1 MHEPV
6 LSAIAPAGRKQWVIP
21 GLVLGAGAAC
31 VAALT
36 NPWGVAATLGI
47 LGFGALV
54 WWVGGGYD
62 RWFLAFAVSTCLLPP
77 LPIAIG
83 TTGPHVALFAALL
96 GLWIGIARMSTW
108 RIRNEPLPIALLG
121 FWILMACSLA
131 PAALESEIS
140 VVALGL
146 ARLGLFGV
154 SLFTFFYFAYCRP
167 DSASRELRW
176 WVRLLF
182 GLAVVSALFA
192 CLDFYFQWPPPAGFG
207 EQYVWLTGTVYRR
220 AQGFFYEAS
229 TLGNF
234 CAFFLLLVAVAWV
247 RASPGSRVLS
257 LRWSLPGAA
266 TLVAALVFSFS
277 RSSVVSLFV
286 AISTLLLLE
295 RRRIRL
301 GRWLGMATVGLGGG
315 LALVWIV
322 APTLT
327 GAYLMR
333 LWLTATGLMSNPD
346 VWLSGRITSWTTLL
360 EFLADNP
367 VRLLTGI
374 GYATLP
380 HTELLGRTV
389 LGDNMYLTVLVET
402 GVLGFLAMM
411 GLLLAILAA
420 ALRVS
425 RSGDETAS
433 FVGTW
438 IFCFWMGQLAQM
450 LSVDVLTFWRVLPIY
465 MALLGMAVHRAHA
478 SHAETGSE

>member
-1 MHEPV
+1 MHEPF
-6 LSAIAPAGRKQWVIP
+6 LTPTAPGGRKQWLIP
-21 GLVLGAGAAC
+21 GLVLGMGAAC
-31 VAALT
+31 VAVLT
-36 NPWGVAATLGI
+36 NPWVGAAAVGLLG
-47 LGFGALV
+47 LGAFA

-62 RWFLAFAVSTCLLPP
+62 RWFLAFAMSTCLLPP
-77 LPIAIG
+77 LPVALG
-83 TTGPHVALFAALL
+83 TTGPHVASFAALL
-96 GLWIGIARMSTW
+96 GLWIGIARLSTW

-131 PAALESEIS
+131 PAALESQIS
-140 VVALGL
+140 VVALGF
-146 ARLGLFGV
+146 ARLGLLGV
-154 SLFTFFYFAYCRP
+154 SLFSFFYFAYCRP
-167 DSASRELRW
+167 DNAARELGW

-182 GLAVVSALFA
+182 GFAVASAFFA

-207 EQYVWLTGTVYRR
+207 EQYIWLTGAVYRR
-220 AQGFFYEAS
+220 AQGLFYEAS

-247 RASPGSRVLS
+247 RATPGRRMLS
-257 LRWSLPGAA
+257 LGWSVLGAA
-266 TLVAALVFSFS
+266 ILGTALVFSFS

-286 AISTLLLLE
+286 ALSTLLLLE

-301 GRWLGMATVGLGGG
+301 GRWLGMALVGLGGG
-315 LALVWIV
+315 LALAWSV

-327 GAYLMR
+327 GAYFMR
-333 LWLTATGLMSNPD
+333 LWLTATGLLSEPN
-346 VWLSGRITSWTTLL
+346 VWLSGRIASWTTLL

-367 VRLLTGI
+367 TRLLTGI

-380 HTELLGRTV
+380 HTDLVGRTV

-402 GVLGFLAMM
+402 GVLGFLAMV
-411 GLLLAILAA
+411 GLLVAILAA
-420 ALRVS
+420 AFRVS

-465 MALLGMAVHRAHA
+465 MALLGMAVHRAGA
-478 SHAETGSE
+478 SRLETGSE